1 MSLTFLLPAK
11 TFIIIIIYGEGVPAR
26 RYGIRG
32 PIISNE
38 RPKQTPMRVLHQHPT
53 APGVIRVPYPNY
65 GPSSSTQPKF
75 MEFIPTLGFPKK

>member
-1 MSLTFLLPAK
+1 MLLQ
-11 TFIIIIIYGEGVPAR
+11 GVPAR

-38 RPKQTPMRVLHQHPT
+38 RPKKTPVRDPAPTHPT
-53 APGVIRVPYPNY
+53 APAVVRVPYPNY
-65 GPSSSTQPKF
+65 GLSGSTQPKF